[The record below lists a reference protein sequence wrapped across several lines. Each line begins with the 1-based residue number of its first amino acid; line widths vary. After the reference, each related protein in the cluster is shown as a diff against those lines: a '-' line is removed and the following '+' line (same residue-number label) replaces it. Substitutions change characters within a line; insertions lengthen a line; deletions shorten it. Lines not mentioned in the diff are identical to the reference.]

1 MKKSE
6 MFSIV
11 LGKVAEVCEV
21 REESI
26 INGSKMQAVVDARI
40 LAVQYLRRIGLTND
54 DIALI
59 IYRIS
64 SGDMNACP
72 TMSDLKKKARNIDR
86 LFCSYS
92 QRCLES
98 YAFCLMSKEIKEFC
112 HEKYS
117 EHYLGWMK
125 DLPKHSDEIY

>member
-6 MFSIV
+6 IFSII
-11 LGKVAEVCEV
+11 LSKVAEVCEV
-21 REESI
+21 REDSI
-26 INGSKMQAVVDARI
+26 INGSKLQAVVDARV
-40 LAVQYLRRIGLTND
+40 LTVQYLRRIGLSND

-59 IYRIS
+59 VFRMAA
-64 SGDMNACP
+64 GDMELCP
-72 TMSDLKKKARNIDR
+72 PMSELKKKARNVDR
-86 LFCSYS
+86 LFCAYS

-117 EHYLGWMK
+117 EYYASWMK
-125 DLPKHSDEIY
+125 DLPDISRDI